1 MNDKNRQNYGI
12 SNEKSR
18 LLRSELREFIE
29 RLHKKTLLRI

>member
-12 SNEKSR
+12 SSEKSC

-29 RLHKKTLLRI
+29 RLHKKTLPRI